1 MYFRHFESVKQCSW
15 WQTDFTWCC
24 MLGPW
29 KKNSKCTKTG
39 QRQNFSFISY
49 IWVCVALARAHC
61 WHDAYLLKTLLRPF
75 GVAGQ
80 CIHSFLTIYQ
90 IDDLATA
97 KVFALSL
104 SLTGLFSFFVAKRQ
118 PPSTVLTFLRGM
130 IFKITV
136 AIYKLNYWNQLQIE
150 VS

>member
-29 KKNSKCTKTG
+29 KKILNAQKLAKDRT
-39 QRQNFSFISY
+39 SFIAY
-49 IWVCVALARAHC
+49 IWVCVALARAHF

-80 CIHSFLTIYQ
+80 CIHSFLTFYQ

-104 SLTGLFSFFVAKRQ
+104 SLTGLFSYFVAKWQ